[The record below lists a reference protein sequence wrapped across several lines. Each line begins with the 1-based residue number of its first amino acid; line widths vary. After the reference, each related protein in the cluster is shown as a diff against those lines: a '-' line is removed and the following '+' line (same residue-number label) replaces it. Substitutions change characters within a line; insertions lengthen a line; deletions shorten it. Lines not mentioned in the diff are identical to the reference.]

1 MSDVTNKKLSK
12 DETYEMLDDFVMV
25 AEDARFPPFSVPTN
39 KKEDRFLL
47 ALSEEFDEFLYK
59 RKPYDSF
66 DAVLAAYSDEI
77 VEARAWRS
85 LGYSPEEAAREVL
98 RRSLRDAG
106 RDEKTARRQ
115 ANREYDRLAKVS
127 QMFAEKIYPWGDLA
141 WL

>member
-1 MSDVTNKKLSK
+1 MSDMKNKWLSRAKTFKLI
-12 DETYEMLDDFVMV
+12 DDFVMI

-39 KKEDRFLL
+39 NKEDRFLL
-47 ALSEEFDEFLYK
+47 VLSEEFDEFLYK

-66 DAVLAAYSDEI
+66 DAILAVYSDEL

-106 RDEKTARRQ
+106 RDEQTARMQ